1 MEVAGGGSLGPAGQA
16 FVKSS
21 SDPLVFSAVLW
32 PFSVGISHVM
42 NHTLPAG
49 YIGRRSLLFS
59 DFYFPVP
66 CFPPQ
71 YCFTSSP
78 QPSIESDKS

>member
-59 DFYFPVP
+59 DFLFPGP
-66 CFPPQ
+66 LFPP
-71 YCFTSSP
+71 
-78 QPSIESDKS
+78 